1 MWERAPKRSPISA
14 PVAIRLPHA
23 TTSDNKASP
32 KASACSSQLPRCN
45 KHQSSPA
52 STATSQSKPKRTP
65 PTQPPQQTRPAPSP
79 RTLSPA
85 ELASC
90 VSHRDTLCRIRA
102 RRAAPRAPAK
112 VQPRGCRPLR
122 HNHPHPTRQ
131 PHAAYCGAAVR
142 PRHQCTPAGPPAPGS
157 GLRRPVTG
165 AR

>member
-14 PVAIRLPHA
+14 PVTIRFPHA
-23 TTSDNKASP
+23 ITSDNKASP

-65 PTQPPQQTRPAPSP
+65 PTHPPQQTRPAPNP

-85 ELASC
+85 EPASC

-102 RRAAPRAPAK
+102 RRAAPTAPCRFAAQGLQTTTAQPSLLRRAAARGLLQCSRGSPA
-112 VQPRGCRPLR
+112 PR
-122 HNHPHPTRQ
+122 HPHPASQ
-131 PHAAYCGAAVR
+131 P
-142 PRHQCTPAGPPAPGS
+142 PGS
-157 GLRRPVTG
+157 GPNKPPTG
-165 AR
+165 R